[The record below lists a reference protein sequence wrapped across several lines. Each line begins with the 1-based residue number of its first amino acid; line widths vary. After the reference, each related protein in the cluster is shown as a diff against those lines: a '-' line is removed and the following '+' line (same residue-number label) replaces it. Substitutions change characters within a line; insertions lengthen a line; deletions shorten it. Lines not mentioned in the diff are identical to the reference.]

1 MAKTA
6 QMEARSTS
14 SSSLATLEA
23 QSVLDDLKN
32 EHSRIAV
39 EKKSTSEFLRS
50 LFVYKLCS
58 FGLLVDLAPIVIRLA
73 EKVHCTL
80 PVYWIVRKTFFA
92 QFCGGETAEDCI
104 DTMNAFKRAG
114 INSILDFSIEA
125 DMKDSELAQ
134 EHPSVETRAR
144 FNKSADDIASG
155 VSTCIATASAM
166 PQSFVAI
173 KITALVSPLLLKQI
187 SSTLHAMEHCFK
199 SLDQDGDGR
208 ITLKEFRQWMGM
220 LPNPGA
226 TVQPGT
232 SVDTV
237 VERLFREADKDRDGC
252 VDWVDVA
259 CTVSLNR
266 DETWALFTTDQTLSN
281 KLKLIPGLSS
291 EDFEDYKRL
300 LTRLKKLCDQ
310 AEKTRTR
317 LMIDAE
323 QTYFQPAIDDVTL
336 HLQGRYNG
344 ARHAD
349 GPLIYHTYQMYLK
362 EALGRLQRDFARAQR
377 NDYVL
382 AIKLVRGAYM
392 VSERKRAADL
402 GLEDPICDG
411 IEATHRSFNTGLD
424 FVLTEIA
431 RRPSWRGVTK
441 GGDPGGD
448 PQDSLMRPTLS
459 SSRVVLVVASHNM
472 DSTIRTCER
481 MEALGL
487 EPQSGL
493 VMFGQLKGMCDH
505 MSYTLGKHG
514 YGVYKYVPYGP
525 IHHVI
530 PYLIRRAQENASVL
544 GGVALERALIWEELK
559 RRFLAY
565 TRLQTQSI

>member
-1 MAKTA
+1 M
-6 QMEARSTS
+6 
-14 SSSLATLEA
+14 
-23 QSVLDDLKN
+23 N
-32 EHSRIAV
+32 
-39 EKKSTSEFLRS
+39 
-50 LFVYKLCS
+50 S
-58 FGLLVDLAPIVIRLA
+58 F
-73 EKVHCTL
+73 K
-80 PVYWIVRKTFFA
+80 
-92 QFCGGETAEDCI
+92 Q
-104 DTMNAFKRAG
+104 AG
-114 INSILDFSIEA
+114 INSILDLSIEA
-125 DMKDSELAQ
+125 DVKDSDLAQ
-134 EHPSVETRAR
+134 ENPPAETRAR
-144 FNKSADDIASG
+144 FNQSADAITSG

-173 KITALVSPLLLKQI
+173 KLTALVSPLLLKQI
-187 SSTLHAMEHCFK
+187 SNTLHAMEHCFK

-208 ITLKEFRQWMGM
+208 ITLKEFRQWMSM

-226 TVQPGT
+226 TVQPDE
-232 SVDTV
+232 SLDTA
-237 VERLFREADKDRDGC
+237 VERLFMEADQDRDGC
-252 VDWVDVA
+252 VDWVDVV

-266 DETWALFTTDQTLSN
+266 DETRTLFTTDPTTSN
-281 KLKLIPGLSS
+281 NLELIPGVSS
-291 EDFEDYKRL
+291 DDFEDYKRL
-300 LTRLKKLCDQ
+300 LTRMERLCDQ

-336 HLQGRYNG
+336 HLQERYNRV
-344 ARHAD
+344 RHVE

-362 EALGRLQRDFARAQR
+362 DALGRLQRDFARAQR

-382 AIKLVRGAYM
+382 AVKLVRGAYM
-392 VSERKRAADL
+392 LSERKRASEL

-431 RRPSWRGVTK
+431 RPSQGRVPK
-441 GGDPGGD
+441 GGEPGGV
-448 PQDSLMRPTLS
+448 PQDALRGRPTLS

-472 DSTIRTCER
+472 DSTIQTCER
-481 MEALGL
+481 MQALGL

-530 PYLIRRAQENASVL
+530 PYLIRRAQENTSVL

-559 RRFLAY
+559 LRFLAY
-565 TRLQTQSI
+565 TRLQTQPV